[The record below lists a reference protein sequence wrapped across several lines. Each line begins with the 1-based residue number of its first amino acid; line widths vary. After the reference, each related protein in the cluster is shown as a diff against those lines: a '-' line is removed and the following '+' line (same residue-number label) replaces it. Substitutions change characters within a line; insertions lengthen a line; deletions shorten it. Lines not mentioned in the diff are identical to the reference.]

1 MMWNMIWPI
10 GMVVIANTM
19 YNICAK
25 SAPVGTNAFM
35 GLFVTYVIS
44 AAASLLLFLLTQ
56 HESGFFAELKKI
68 NWSYIVLG
76 IVLVALEFGY
86 ICVYRAGWQVN
97 TAPMV
102 ANISLAVV
110 LVIVGA
116 VVFRET
122 LTLRKVIGMIVCAAG
137 VVLMNK

>member
-1 MMWNMIWPI
+1 MWNMIWPI
-10 GMVVIANTM
+10 ATVVIANTM

-25 SAPVGTNAFM
+25 TAPAGTNAFM

-44 AAASLLLFLLTQ
+44 AAASLLLFFVTR
-56 HESGFFAELKKI
+56 HDGGFFAEMKRI

-86 ICVYRAGWQVN
+86 LAVYRAGWQVN

-110 LVIVGA
+110 LLIVGA
-116 VVFRET
+116 VVFKEVIT
-122 LTLRKVIGMIVCAAG
+122 VRKVSGLIVCAVG
-137 VVLMNK
+137 MILIGK

>member
-1 MMWNMIWPI
+1 MWNMIWPI
-10 GMVVIANTM
+10 GTVVIANTM

-44 AAASLLLFLLTQ
+44 AAATLVLFFVTQ
-56 HESGFFAELKKI
+56 HEGGFLAELRKI

-102 ANISLAVV
+102 ANITLAVV

-116 VVFRET
+116 VVFKET
-122 LTLRKVIGMIVCAAG
+122 ITLRKVIGLIVCAAG
-137 VVLMNK
+137 MILIGK

>member
-1 MMWNMIWPI
+1 MWNMIWPI
-10 GMVVIANTM
+10 AVVVIANTM

-25 SAPVGTNAFM
+25 SAPAGTNAFV

-44 AAASLLLFLLTQ
+44 AAASLILFFVTQ
-56 HESGFFAELKKI
+56 HGGSLLAEIRKI
-68 NWSYIVLG
+68 NWVYIVLG

-97 TAPMV
+97 TAPLV
-102 ANISLAVV
+102 ANITLAVV

-116 VVFRET
+116 VVFREA
-122 LTLRKVIGMIVCAAG
+122 LTLRKVIGIVVCAAG
-137 VVLMNK
+137 VILMSK